1 MTRPASSTAN
11 ASSIPSVVRIRRG
24 RGAVSRVPFPAFRT
38 LEATLCASSDRHGP
52 SLSPDAGTTSRANPP
67 PPCVWA
73 ARGPAESCKVVA
85 PRGCLLGA
93 GHWGR
98 GRGRRNPRS
107 VEGAIERDRNCGIA
121 VRRRLPH
128 ANSCA
133 MLLRCAASLCPRG
146 LPRPHGPS
154 SAAPPQSSPYPPPSS
169 QKTAAPRR
177 AKGPGG
183 HRRCAAQPAAAP
195 AARRRAAAPRRPRTR
210 ARAAGVPRW
219 PSSSSSSGGPPPPR
233 RSSSSPEK
241 GKSKAGPRRSSSSPD
256 FLLPSP
262 LTRRAKL
269 LYLRGAG
276 QEATPRACRAGRWP
290 STLDAAPTQ
299 GPKDPRRTRLL
310 PDPRKTPPRWTSL
323 EPTNVATVFFLPWF
337 ATKRS
342 TWAKRKDGSS
352 TGGPPSHMT
361 HDKSPCALR
370 WVARSVTRACMAHDD
385 SQLGSQPSSSS
396 SLKPQASSFKLPAL
410 GRAER
415 RLGAPAWDRSGLEY
429 GPMHARCKIGLAEP
443 NW

>member
-210 ARAAGVPRW
+210 ARAAGMPRW
-219 PSSSSSSGGPPPPR
+219 PSSSSSS
-233 RSSSSPEK
+233 
-241 GKSKAGPRRSSSSPD
+241 
-256 FLLPSP
+256 
-262 LTRRAKL
+262 
-269 LYLRGAG
+269 
-276 QEATPRACRAGRWP
+276 
-290 STLDAAPTQ
+290 
-299 GPKDPRRTRLL
+299 
-310 PDPRKTPPRWTSL
+310 
-323 EPTNVATVFFLPWF
+323 
-337 ATKRS
+337 
-342 TWAKRKDGSS
+342 
-352 TGGPPSHMT
+352 
-361 HDKSPCALR
+361 
-370 WVARSVTRACMAHDD
+370 
-385 SQLGSQPSSSS
+385 
-396 SLKPQASSFKLPAL
+396 QASSCSRRSAAPSGAWAPGQP
-410 GRAER
+410 GRARHVRDPARLARRGAAR
-415 RLGAPAWDRSGLEY
+415 RLVGGGWAPSAHGRRPRTVLVGEKETGQGWLKTKPGRNHDTWGRNAPSRAK
-429 GPMHARCKIGLAEP
+429 P
-443 NW
+443 